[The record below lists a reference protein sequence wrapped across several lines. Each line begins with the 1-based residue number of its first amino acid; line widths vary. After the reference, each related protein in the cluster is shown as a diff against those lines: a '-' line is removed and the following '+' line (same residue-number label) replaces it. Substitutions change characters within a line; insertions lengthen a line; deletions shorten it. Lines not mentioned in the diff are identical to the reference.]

1 MSYTALYRKFRPDSF
16 QDVKGQDAIVRTLKN
31 QIRAQRIGHAYL
43 FCGTRGTGKTTV
55 AKILAKAVNCEHPI
69 DGNPCNECETC
80 KALAAGNSMNVI
92 EIDAASN
99 NGVDNIREI
108 REEVAYSPTSGKYK
122 VYIIDE
128 VHMLSIGAFNA
139 LLKTLEEPPSYVIF
153 ILATTEAHKIPIT
166 ILSRCQRYDF
176 KRIARTTIVDRLRE
190 LMDEEQVEVE
200 DKALRYIAKKGD
212 GSMRDALSLLDQC
225 IAFYLGEK
233 LTYEHVLD
241 VLGAVD
247 TDEFSKLLR
256 EVLDGD
262 VTQVILHLE
271 NMIMQ
276 GRDLTQLVNDFT
288 WYLRNLLLLKSSDN
302 MEDVLDVSAENLEQ
316 LKEEAA
322 MVRDDTLM
330 RYIRIFSELQNQI
343 KYAGSK
349 RVMLEVALIK
359 LCRPQMEQDQL
370 SVLERVR
377 RLEKQLASGV
387 VVRQQDTGGYTP
399 EGNFDYQNPVNVA
412 APGGIDPDGTAG
424 NTDPAKL
431 QQAAP
436 EDLQKIVGMWRT
448 ILAQTSGRFRV
459 VLASAVP
466 KFNTE
471 KEDGTLYIVFS
482 DFLGETYV
490 NDPKKA
496 EVLEQIIAAKT
507 GRKVKVKMILQADE
521 HVVNTRLSKVQVEEA
536 LENLVHADIEIE
548 DD

>member
-80 KALAAGNSMNVI
+80 KAIAAGNSMNVI

-190 LMDEEQVEVE
+190 LMEEEQVEVE

-359 LCRPQMEQDQL
+359 LCRPQMEQYQL